1 MKSFKSSD
9 NGKLLQI
16 FSLVSLVLSLLA
28 TLGRLASLLFFYDK
42 IGYYKSGAPLPII
55 SNAIFVLALVILA
68 LAAFVLAPCK
78 TRTEL
83 SKLEKLS
90 ALVPFSALVVHFISR
105 VSSTIGSQ
113 EPIKWTDLL
122 VLVLTLC
129 AAAFFVSVAFC
140 SQPSSLTA
148 LCGIGGV
155 FWVASAWLESYLDL
169 YIPMNS
175 PDKLFFHFACL
186 GGVFF
191 IFFELRELY
200 AMPRPRLYLF
210 SSAAAVLTMLTGS
223 LVSLIAN
230 ACDVF
235 ERYSSAEYDVIFTA
249 IAIYASVRLFSTCF
263 AKAPIE
269 DPATDGE
276 EAPTETEST

>member
-9 NGKLLQI
+9 NGKLLKI
-16 FSLVSLVLSLLA
+16 FSLVALALSLLA
-28 TLGRLASLLFFYDK
+28 MLGRVLSLLFFYDK
-42 IGYYKSGAPLPII
+42 IGYYKSGAPLPIV
-55 SNAIFVLALVILA
+55 SNAIFALALVFFA
-68 LAAFVLAPCK
+68 LAAFAIAPAK
-78 TRTEL
+78 VRTEL
-83 SKLEKLS
+83 SKPEKLS
-90 ALVPFSALVVHFISR
+90 ALVPFSALVVHFFSR

-122 VLVLTLC
+122 VLLLTLC
-129 AAAFFVSVAFC
+129 AAAFFASIAFC
-140 SQPSSLTA
+140 PQPSSLTA

-191 IFFELRELY
+191 IFFELRTLY

-210 SSAAAVLTMLTGS
+210 STAAAVLTMLTGS
-223 LVSLIAN
+223 LASLIAN
-230 ACDVF
+230 ARDVF
-235 ERYSSAEYDVIFTA
+235 ARYSIAEYDVIFTA
-249 IAIYASVRLFSTCF
+249 IAIYAAVRLFSLCF
-263 AKAPIE
+263 AKAPVE
-269 DPATDGE
+269 KSDVE
-276 EAPTETEST
+276 EATEIENS